1 MSIKK
6 RTFLIVCCIIS
17 AILLTLNGATYLLF
31 RYSIARQLITSQEA
45 VIEANVR
52 LSGIFTQ
59 AVDQLVYQYTSD
71 QQLGELLSRKIGQ
84 DELQD
89 LNTKFNLNSRLSYQL
104 NAVALLLNNGFK
116 TELFVNPELEVS
128 QLFLPSNTIPN
139 VSRVF
144 SGATVAD
151 EDWYQA
157 ALSRRSGQHIFL
169 SEDQTR
175 LCFACRLQSSTF
187 TGAHLPDGVGVLRG
201 SLPVTQLPHL
211 LSLVPVTENSGFL
224 LLNDQGTQVFR
235 SPNLSELDISETLL
249 IPNSVSSLLEIENE
263 QYLCTSQEL
272 QWGLQLVF
280 LTPYQDI
287 ITQVWVMMFPYLL
300 CSIAF
305 VVLGI
310 LLSLVLSASISR
322 PVVQLTKKI
331 EAIQDTRGV
340 QWDASSIRGPREI
353 QQLSRSFGNLIDR
366 VNTLIQE
373 LTTKENMRR
382 ESELRA
388 LQAQINPHFM
398 LNAMNAVN
406 YMALEREEDD
416 IAATVDSIA
425 SLMRYSITEPDR
437 MVTIST
443 ELDNIREYIAVYV
456 LRFRQDIRLEILP
469 GLSPSQV
476 VIPKFTLQPLVENS
490 IRHGI
495 TRQDPGIIIR
505 ISAREENGMHI
516 IEVTDTGCGADAELL
531 NAYLDYQDIPL
542 KVTHGFGIRNVN
554 ERLMLRFGDQGG
566 LRYFNYDGQRLLARL
581 TLPKDLD
588 SASSFF
594 AD

>member
-71 QQLGELLSRKIGQ
+71 QQLGELLSRDIGQ

-104 NAVALLLNNGFK
+104 NAEALLLNNGFK

-175 LCFACRLQSSTF
+175 LCFACRLQSSSF
-187 TGAHLPDGVGVLRG
+187 TGAHLQDGVGVLRG
-201 SLPVTQLPHL
+201 SLPITQLPHL
-211 LSLVPVTENSGFL
+211 LSLVPVTQHSGFL
-224 LLNDQGTQVFR
+224 LLNDQGTQVYR
-235 SPNLSELDISETLL
+235 SPNLSDLAITETLL
-249 IPNSVSSLLEIENE
+249 IPNSVSSLLEIEGE
-263 QYLCTSQEL
+263 RYLCTSQEL

-287 ITQVWVMMFPYLL
+287 QIEEIGL
-300 CSIAF
+300 
-305 VVLGI
+305 
-310 LLSLVLSASISR
+310 R
-322 PVVQLTKKI
+322 PGEKLYEELLTKS
-331 EAIQDTRGV
+331 AD
-340 QWDASSIRGPREI
+340 
-353 QQLSRSFGNLIDR
+353 LSR
-366 VNTLIQE
+366 T
-373 LTTKENMRR
+373 ENDKIFV
-382 ESELRA
+382 EFKPIIPEA
-388 LQAQINPHFM
+388 
-398 LNAMNAVN
+398 
-406 YMALEREEDD
+406 ALERRLAELSNVLEHGRRTDIFRTLHRLVPTFRDPEEVNRAALSRMEEAAGAAEED
-416 IAATVDSIA
+416 
-425 SLMRYSITEPDR
+425 
-437 MVTIST
+437 
-443 ELDNIREYIAVYV
+443 
-456 LRFRQDIRLEILP
+456 
-469 GLSPSQV
+469 
-476 VIPKFTLQPLVENS
+476 
-490 IRHGI
+490 
-495 TRQDPGIIIR
+495 
-505 ISAREENGMHI
+505 EEEACPFEEKAHQHI
-516 IEVTDTGCGADAELL
+516 G
-531 NAYLDYQDIPL
+531 
-542 KVTHGFGIRNVN
+542 
-554 ERLMLRFGDQGG
+554 
-566 LRYFNYDGQRLLARL
+566 
-581 TLPKDLD
+581 
-588 SASSFF
+588 
-594 AD
+594 